1 MWNPLVIRL
10 VQSYADEVLNSHLKF
25 PMGVYAAFQGIEK
38 KIDAPKPIQGDAYS
52 LKLPRLAQ
60 NLSSAIDLFQNEDLI
75 KQIFPENLVTN
86 LVLTKK
92 QELKQFDKINS
103 ADKWKYY
110 INSV

>member
-1 MWNPLVIRL
+1 
-10 VQSYADEVLNSHLKF
+10 
-25 PMGVYAAFQGIEK
+25 
-38 KIDAPKPIQGDAYS
+38 
-52 LKLPRLAQ
+52 
-60 NLSSAIDLFQNEDLI
+60 LSSAIDLFQNEDLI
-75 KQIFPENLVTN
+75 KQLFPENLVTN

>member
-1 MWNPLVIRL
+1 MLEDTNPYLVFT
-10 VQSYADEVLNSHLKF
+10 AVL
-25 PMGVYAAFQGIEK
+25 GAALQGIK
-38 KIDAPKPIQGDAYS
+38 NKIDAPKPIQGDAYS
-52 LKLPRLAQ
+52 LKLPQLAQ
-60 NLSSAIDLFQNEDLI
+60 NLSSAIDLFQNDDLI
-75 KQIFPENLVTN
+75 RQIFPENLVTN

>member
-1 MWNPLVIRL
+1 MVFT
-10 VQSYADEVLNSHLKF
+10 AVL
-25 PMGVYAAFQGIEK
+25 GAALQGIEK

-52 LKLPRLAQ
+52 LKLPQLAQ
-60 NLSSAIDLFQNEDLI
+60 NLSSAIDLFQSEDLI

-86 LVLTKK
+86 LVFTKN